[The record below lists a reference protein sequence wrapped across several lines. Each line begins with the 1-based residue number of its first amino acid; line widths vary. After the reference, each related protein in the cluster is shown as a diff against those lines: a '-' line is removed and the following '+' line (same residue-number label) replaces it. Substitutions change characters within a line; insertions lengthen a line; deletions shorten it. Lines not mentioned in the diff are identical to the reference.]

1 MPRPHSSHH
10 HRARAAACALLLA
23 LLPWRAVP
31 AASLTPEPAPVPR
44 SSRFT

>member
-1 MPRPHSSHH
+1 MTTRPNPS
-10 HRARAAACALLLA
+10 RLALRPLALALGLA

-31 AASLTPEPAPVPR
+31 AARLTPEPSQVPR

>member
-1 MPRPHSSHH
+1 MRNLPLPIASAPRVL
-10 HRARAAACALLLA
+10 ALAFGLA

-31 AASLTPEPAPVPR
+31 AASLPELTPVPR

>member
-1 MPRPHSSHH
+1 LRPL
-10 HRARAAACALLLA
+10 RALTIALGLA

-31 AASLTPEPAPVPR
+31 AASLAAETPR

>member
-1 MPRPHSSHH
+1 MTTRPTPS
-10 HRARAAACALLLA
+10 HRALRALTLALGLA

-31 AASLTPEPAPVPR
+31 AAGLTTPEPQVPR

>member
-1 MPRPHSSHH
+1 MSL
-10 HRARAAACALLLA
+10 ALALA

-31 AASLTPEPAPVPR
+31 AASLTTATPAPVPR

>member
-23 LLPWRAVP
+23 LLPCRAAP
-31 AASLTPEPAPVPR
+31 AASLPELTPVPR

>member
-10 HRARAAACALLLA
+10 HRARATACALLLV

-31 AASLTPEPAPVPR
+31 AASLPELTPVPR